1 MFSKSQERVIK
12 IVYVLAFVLTFVP
25 TNLLFVGWYPVSI
38 GPNCKLES
46 FIGLDVYPEHLAL
59 LNIDAGP
66 LSPKIM
72 SGVYIF
78 LLERGGVGAKIWPND
93 KFSPAART
101 SSLYSISFWGKN
113 INQEG
118 GQKYEDQM

>member
-78 LLERGGVGAKIWPND
+78 LFDPQKYCHR
-93 KFSPAART
+93 
-101 SSLYSISFWGKN
+101 WG
-113 INQEG
+113 G
-118 GQKYEDQM
+118 GQIICLDKKNN